1 VRVPEKCGFAGGT
14 RFWHPAR
21 YDRKLRN
28 DAGRSYASVA
38 RRRSPAASNRRP
50 PGCDQPQPC
59 VRRIGRRLPAGY
71 KTGTS
76 ARHGRARAST
86 ARVEELLSFQ
96 RERARACPGVDAS
109 LTRPSFVMKGFPVR
123 VRAPAL
129 KVLLR
134 DVFCCRVRR
143 RGALH
148 YPEKGIG
155 RAVTCREFAPKVL
168 ERLASSGGPRLW
180 AWPPETESAHPTRFT
195 HSVGRT
201 G

>member
-1 VRVPEKCGFAGGT
+1 MVTGGEHLGALTGMAAIGTPLEHIAGALWTSTDIHGLGPS
-14 RFWHPAR
+14 H
-21 YDRKLRN
+21 
-28 DAGRSYASVA
+28 
-38 RRRSPAASNRRP
+38 
-50 PGCDQPQPC
+50 
-59 VRRIGRRLPAGY
+59 RL
-71 KTGTS
+71 
-76 ARHGRARAST
+76 
-86 ARVEELLSFQ
+86 
-96 RERARACPGVDAS
+96 RACREIAESPPQTR
-109 LTRPSFVMKGFPVR
+109 LTRMKGSPVR
-123 VRAPAL
+123 VRASTL

-134 DVFCCRVRR
+134 DDFCCRVRR
-143 RGALH
+143 RRALH